1 MHCLVCSRVAAGP
14 ICNSTQVTCCLSSV
28 KGAWPVW
35 MGNSESCVCNNHTSP
50 KRRYINVHSL
60 AGLLGHEECLNA
72 GSVTLIRGKATT
84 TCLHGTRGDAAA
96 MEVIC

>member
-1 MHCLVCSRVAAGP
+1 
-14 ICNSTQVTCCLSSV
+14 
-28 KGAWPVW
+28 

-50 KRRYINVHSL
+50 KRRYINVHFL

-72 GSVTLIRGKATT
+72 GSVILIRGKATA